1 MKNNTNT
8 PQLFHKNFTLMSVGQ
23 FISLFGNSL
32 LRFALS
38 LFILDLT
45 QSAGTFSAILAL
57 TFLPQ
62 ILLAPFGGV
71 IADRFSKQK
80 IMVILDFLSGG
91 ILSVFIILYVKNA
104 TLSVPAVAI
113 LMCTL
118 AIIQSIYDPSVR
130 ASIPIITAPENFN
143 QANSVVSVIY
153 SLTSLL
159 GPVAGGF
166 LYSFL
171 GLQSILIINMVSF
184 FISAVMELFLR
195 IPHKKSEEPIT
206 AAGFL
211 KDIRQTF
218 SYLMVDKPV
227 IFQMILISCSL
238 NLFLAPLF
246 SVGFPFMEKIIF
258 GVSDELYGISEG
270 FVGIGMI
277 LGALCTG
284 FLSKKLPF
292 SKLHIYF
299 TIIILFILG
308 MGVCGLP
315 GILNT
320 TGTSYA
326 SYVLF
331 TLFGMLFSLVM
342 AIINILCMTY
352 LQLEIPMELMGKS
365 MSLVSALSTALLPL
379 GQLIFG
385 GLYDLCTSFVWIL
398 YVFAGLLCGV
408 ITVITRHLI
417 QKAGISAMER

>member
-1 MKNNTNT
+1 MNSNTQ
-8 PQLFHKNFTLMSVGQ
+8 PLFHKDFTIMSVGQ

-45 QSAGTFSAILAL
+45 GSAGTFSIILSL

-80 IMVILDFLSGG
+80 IMVILDFLSCG
-91 ILSVFIILYVKNA
+91 ILIVFILLYMQNE
-104 TLSVPAVAI
+104 TLSVPAVAL
-113 LMCTL
+113 LMCIL

-130 ASIPIITAPENFN
+130 AAIPVITAAENFN
-143 QANSVVSVIY
+143 HANSVVSIIC
-153 SLTSLL
+153 SLTNLL

-171 GLQSILIINMVSF
+171 GLQVILLINMVSF
-184 FISAVMELFLR
+184 FISAVMELFLY
-195 IPHKKSEEPIT
+195 IPHKKSDASIT
-206 AAGFL
+206 AADFL
-211 KDIRQTF
+211 KDICQTF
-218 SYLMVDKPV
+218 SYLMIDKPV

-284 FLSKKLPF
+284 WLSKKLPF

-299 TIIILFILG
+299 SIIIVFILG

-315 GILNT
+315 GVLSSA
-320 TGTSYA
+320 GVSYL

-331 TLFGMLFSLVM
+331 TLSGMLFSLVM
-342 AIINILCMTY
+342 AVINILCMTY

-385 GLYDLCTSFVWIL
+385 GLYDLCTSFVWSL
-398 YVFAGLLCGV
+398 YLFAGLLCGI
-408 ITVITRHLI
+408 ITCITKHLI
-417 QKAGISAMER
+417 QRADVSSMEG